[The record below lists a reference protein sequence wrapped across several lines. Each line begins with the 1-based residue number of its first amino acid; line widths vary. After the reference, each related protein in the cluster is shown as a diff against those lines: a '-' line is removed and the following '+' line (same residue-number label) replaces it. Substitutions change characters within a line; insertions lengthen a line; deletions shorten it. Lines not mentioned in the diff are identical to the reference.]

1 MRQWW
6 LGLVRG
12 VRCWCVDDD
21 GEKMEVLCVKCGG
34 WRCTAI
40 ADGDGGSRGREVQ
53 MRWWCLQ
60 ICGGY
65 RDWCVVVMVAAGNG
79 GSWWKLGFEEN

>member
-1 MRQWW
+1 
-6 LGLVRG
+6 
-12 VRCWCVDDD
+12 
-21 GEKMEVLCVKCGG
+21 MEVLCVKCGG